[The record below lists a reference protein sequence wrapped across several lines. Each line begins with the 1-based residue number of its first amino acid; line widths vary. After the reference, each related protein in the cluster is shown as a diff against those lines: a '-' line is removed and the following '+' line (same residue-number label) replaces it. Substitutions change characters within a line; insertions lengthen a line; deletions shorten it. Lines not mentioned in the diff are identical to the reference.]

1 MPLPFA
7 IPFVPILKLLALGS
21 IKIVFLFVGALVV
34 PKWTLRLMI
43 KGAAGLVIPV
53 GEWLLEQNKIDQ
65 DTVDSVKR
73 EVDVMLNVDY
83 TRQEARAILMRL
95 VHKTIKSM
103 ADATV
108 GVVPTT
114 IRFFKNLFG
123 KKAA

>member
-7 IPFVPILKLLALGS
+7 IPFIPILKLLALGS
-21 IKIVFLFVGALVV
+21 IKIIFLFVGALVV
-34 PKWTLRLMI
+34 PTWTLRLMI

-53 GEWLLEQNKIDQ
+53 GEWLLEQEKIDQ

-83 TRQEARAILMRL
+83 TRQEARAILMSL
-95 VHKTIKSM
+95 VKTTITSM

-108 GVVPTT
+108 GIVPST
-114 IRFFKNLFG
+114 IRFFKNLFS
-123 KKAA
+123 KKAT

>member
-21 IKIVFLFVGALVV
+21 IKIIFLFVGALVM
-34 PKWTLRLMI
+34 PIWTLRLMI

-53 GEWLLEQNKIDQ
+53 GEWLLEQDKVDQ
-65 DTVDSVKR
+65 ETVDSVRR
-73 EVDVMLNVDY
+73 EVDIMLNVDY
-83 TRQEARAILMRL
+83 TREEARAILMKL
-95 VHKTIKSM
+95 VKKTVKSM

-108 GVVPTT
+108 DFVPAT

-123 KKAA
+123 KKTT